1 MAPLVAALAAKG
13 FSLLA
18 DAVMAKGKDVIE
30 EKLGVSLDA
39 SVQSESGLL
48 QLKQLEF
55 DHQEFLVQSA
65 IASDRLYFE
74 DTKSARELSIELSKS
89 DSWLNQ
95 NIMPM
100 LAIGTVSIS
109 SSLLWFTSETDVKMA
124 AVSFITMV
132 LGFFFGSSSGSKN
145 KQEQLYKMKGTEK

>member
-18 DAVMAKGKDVIE
+18 DAVLAKGKDVIE

-55 DHQEFLVQSA
+55 DHQELLVQSA
-65 IASDRLYFE
+65 IESDRLYFE
-74 DTKSARELSIELSKS
+74 DTKSARDLSIKLSES
-89 DSWLNQ
+89 DSFLNQ
-95 NIMPM
+95 NIMPI
-100 LAIGTVSIS
+100 LALGTVIIS
-109 SSLLWFTSETDVKMA
+109 
-124 AVSFITMV
+124 
-132 LGFFFGSSSGSKN
+132 
-145 KQEQLYKMKGTEK
+145 